1 MKDIFSGQN
10 IQRAFQNP
18 LTMAG
23 LAVMQGAPMGEA
35 LMKASESNRQHQYA
49 QLHQAQFQAE
59 QQKQAHAKLFAQNL
73 SEKVKDLGATDIN
86 DAIAKLLQIP
96 GAESQKF
103 GDIMSI
109 AKGLTGEKEDGD
121 FFTGPGRLRY
131 MTRRNPETGEVEAV
145 PIPGQQSVEGGS
157 DATGIL
163 KPKDAIRIETNLR
176 KEVTQQSKKWDEVQH
191 AYDRINSAAQD
202 KTGAGDI
209 TLLTSYMKMIDPT
222 TGVKEGEFATAA
234 NAGSIPEKVRA
245 QYNKAINGQLL
256 SDVTRQQF
264 VDEATKLYRKAEKR
278 QRSIVD
284 NYRDISERYNVNPN
298 NVVQSFIEEYTPETN
313 KKVEP
318 AQSAP
323 REFKGENGH
332 VYSQEEIDAALRGE

>member
-1 MKDIFSGQN
+1 MQG
-10 IQRAFQNP
+10 FQNP

-23 LAVMQGAPMGEA
+23 LAVMQGAPMGQA
-35 LMKASESNRQHQYA
+35 LMQASEQQRQQQYA
-49 QLHQAQFQAE
+49 QLHQAQFQA
-59 QQKQAHAKLFAQNL
+59 QQQQQAHAKLFAQNL
-73 SEKVKDLGATDIN
+73 SEKVKDLGATDVN

-96 GAESQKF
+96 GSESQKF

-109 AKGLTGEKEDGD
+109 AKGLTGEKKDGD

-131 MTRRNPETGEVEAV
+131 MTRRNPETGEIEAV
-145 PIPGQQSVEGGS
+145 PIPGQQSSEGGGG
-157 DATGIL
+157 DASGIL

-191 AYDRINSAAQD
+191 AYDRIRASAQD

-209 TLLTSYMKMIDPT
+209 GLLTSYMKMIDPT
-222 TGVKEGEFATAA
+222 TGVKEGEFANAS

-245 QYNKAINGQLL
+245 QYNKVRNGQLL
-256 SDVTRQQF
+256 SEVTRQQF

-278 QRSIVD
+278 QKSIVE

-298 NVVQSFIEEYTPETN
+298 NVVQSFTEEYTTEDN
-313 KKVEP
+313 KKPEP
-318 AQSAP
+318 VTLIGAEYDDVPLEELKKRAAQ
-323 REFKGENGH
+323 
-332 VYSQEEIDAALRGE
+332 LRGK